1 MAIRHGNTM
10 GHSIKKF
17 LETPFT
23 SKHPELI
30 SKRTKAAAAEA
41 ALTAAET
48 IAVAGLE
55 EANRLATE
63 FEAMGGGVLTMAGTL
78 ARVLVRTRAA
88 PRVGGPL
95 DQFRDNFDGP
105 RGRCRRGG

>member
-1 MAIRHGNTM
+1 MT
-10 GHSIKKF
+10 
-17 LETPFT
+17 
-23 SKHPELI
+23 
-30 SKRTKAAAAEA
+30 AAEA
-41 ALTAAET
+41 

-105 RGRCRRGG
+105 RGRCRRGGLVFRRGGCRRGSFRRRGGRREARNEHSAEEK